1 MKSSI
6 EYIGCRLN
14 VKGAIIV
21 KVSYHGHSV
30 VRVETENHTILFD
43 PFISGN
49 EACDLDPST
58 IEADIILLTH
68 GHNDHVGD
76 TFEIAKR
83 NDALVVA
90 PNELAG
96 YLGSKGLN
104 THPMHIGGAH
114 QFDFGKVKYTQAFHG
129 SSYTEEDGTIIYTG
143 MPGGILLT
151 INEKTIYHV
160 GDTGLFSDLKLIG
173 DMNDIEIAFVPIG
186 DNFTMG
192 PEDALIAA
200 DWINAKTV
208 VPVHYNTFPV
218 IEQNPDSFAAKV
230 KTGKGL
236 AMNIGDSVNL

>member
-1 MKSSI
+1 MLK
-6 EYIGCRLN
+6 L
-14 VKGAIIV
+14 
-21 KVSYHGHSV
+21 SYHGHSV
-30 VRVETENHTILFD
+30 VKLETGTHTILID

-49 EACDLDPST
+49 DACDLDANSVK
-58 IEADIILLTH
+58 ADIILLTH

-76 TFEIAKR
+76 TIQIAKN

-114 QFDFGKVKYTQAFHG
+114 EFDFGKVKFTQAFHG
-129 SSYTEEDGTIIYTG
+129 SAFTEDDGTSIYTG
-143 MPGGILLT
+143 MPAGILLT
-151 INEKTIYHV
+151 VNGKTIYHV
-160 GDTGLFSDLKLIG
+160 GDTGLFSDLKMIG
-173 DMNDIEIAFVPIG
+173 EMNDIDVAFVPIG

-200 DWINAKTV
+200 DWINSKVV

-218 IEQNPDSFAAKV
+218 IEQNPDDFARKV
-230 KTGKGL
+230 KTGEGKV
-236 AMNIGDSVNL
+236 MKIGEVMEL